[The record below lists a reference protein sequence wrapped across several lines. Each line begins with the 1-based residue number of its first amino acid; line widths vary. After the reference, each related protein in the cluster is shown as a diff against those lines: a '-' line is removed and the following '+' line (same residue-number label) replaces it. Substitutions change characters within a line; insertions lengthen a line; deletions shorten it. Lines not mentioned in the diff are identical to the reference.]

1 MSTGNWFSRQPPY
14 VRLFL
19 YLLLAASL
27 LLALILS
34 LVVSNSPEW
43 VPAGALVE
51 DTLIPASADS
61 DRLHYTPGT
70 LQLRRPD
77 SIAPAQLPATYSLR
91 WRAGVG
97 VPDGS
102 PFYFDWPAVRPG
114 WYLNWNM
121 NLREDPGFLGLGST
135 LEMELPDPQ
144 LGMEFTPMVRMS
156 NGRLHPSTADLR
168 DLAARHRGLTWII
181 GNEPDVKWQD
191 NTTPEVY
198 AIAYHRAYEAIKAGD
213 PTAQVAIGGISEV
226 TPLRLEYLDRVWD
239 FYRSFYGE
247 EMPVD
252 VWNMH
257 AFMLPEQ
264 RRGWGVNIPPGFAIE
279 QRGELWNVEDHDNLT
294 LLEQQVRAMRQWM
307 ADHGQRDKPLWIT
320 EYGILMPE
328 EYGFDAQR
336 VTHYMLGSFDL
347 LLNLRD
353 AVLGDPNDDNRL
365 VQRWN
370 WYSARDSRY
379 SAGNLFSNYGR
390 VTPVGQAMFDY
401 LAGEQ
406 RPAAP

>member
-14 VRLFL
+14 VRLFI
-19 YLLLAASL
+19 YLLLVASL
-27 LLALILS
+27 LLALVLS
-34 LVVSNSPEW
+34 FVVSDSPEW
-43 VPAGALVE
+43 VPADSLVE

-61 DRLHYTPGT
+61 GRLHYTPTT
-70 LQLRRPD
+70 LKLRHPQTIPPD
-77 SIAPAQLPATYSLR
+77 QLPDPYSVR

-97 VPDGS
+97 VPDAS
-102 PFYFDWPAVRPG
+102 PFYFDWPAARPG

-121 NLREDPGFLGLGST
+121 NLHERQGFLGLGST
-135 LEMELPDPQ
+135 IDMELPDPQ

-168 DLAARHRGLTWII
+168 DLAARYSGLTWLI

-213 PTAQVAIGGISEV
+213 PTAKVAIGGISEV
-226 TPLRLEYLDRVWD
+226 TPLRLEYLTRVWD

-252 VWNMH
+252 VWNIH

-264 RRGWGVNIPPGFAIE
+264 RGGWGVNMPPGFTIE

-307 ADHGQRDKPLWIT
+307 ADHGQRDKPLWIS

-328 EYGFDAQR
+328 EYGFDAER
-336 VTHYMLGSFDL
+336 VRRYMLGSFDL
-347 LLNLRD
+347 FLNLRD
-353 AVLGDPNDDNRL
+353 AELGYPGDDNRL

-379 SAGNLFSNYGR
+379 SAGNLFNNYGQA
-390 VTPVGQAMFDY
+390 TPVGQAMFDY
-401 LAGEQ
+401 LAAQQ
-406 RPAAP
+406 RPEAQ

>member
-19 YLLLAASL
+19 YLLVVAAL

-34 LVVSNSPEW
+34 LVVSSSPEW
-43 VPAGALVE
+43 VPSDSLVE
-51 DTLIPASADS
+51 DTLIPDSADGG
-61 DRLHYTPGT
+61 RQHYTPAT
-70 LQLRRPD
+70 LKLRQPE
-77 SIAPAQLPATYSLR
+77 SISPEEIPAPYGLR
-91 WRAGVG
+91 WRTGVG
-97 VPDGS
+97 VPDAS
-102 PFYFDWPAVRPG
+102 PFYFDWPAARPG

-121 NLREDPGFLGLGST
+121 NLREHPGFLGLGST
-135 LEMELPDPQ
+135 IDMELPDPK

-156 NGRLHPSTADLR
+156 NGRLHPSTADLS
-168 DLAARHRGLTWII
+168 DLAARYRGLTWLI

-191 NTTPEVY
+191 NTPPEVY

-213 PTAQVAIGGISEV
+213 PTAKVAIGGISEV
-226 TPLRLEYLDRVWD
+226 TPLRLEYLTRVWD
-239 FYRSFYGE
+239 FYRSLYGE

-264 RRGWGVNIPPGFAIE
+264 RGGWGVNMPPGFTIE
-279 QRGELWNVEDHDNLT
+279 QRGELWDVEDHDNLT

-307 ADHGQRDKPLWIT
+307 ADHGQRDKPLWIS

-328 EYGFDAQR
+328 EYGFDAAR
-336 VTHYMLGSFDL
+336 VTRYMLGSFDL

-353 AVLGDPNDDNRL
+353 AKLGYPGDDNRL

-379 SAGNLFSNYGR
+379 SAGNLFNNYGQA
-390 VTPVGQAMFDY
+390 TPVGRAMFDY
-401 LAGEQ
+401 LAARS
-406 RPAAP
+406 RPTAP